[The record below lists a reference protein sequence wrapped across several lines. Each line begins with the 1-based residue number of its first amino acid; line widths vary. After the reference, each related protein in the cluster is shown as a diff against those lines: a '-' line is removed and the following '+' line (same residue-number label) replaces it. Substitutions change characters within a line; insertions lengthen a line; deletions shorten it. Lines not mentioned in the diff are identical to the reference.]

1 MLFRSGLLCGQVN
14 VEHMAFVSTVAVR
27 QIAEFLLGR
36 RLAEGGAA
44 QQQEQNGQPHETLR
58 RWDRELLEQ
67 VLACGQ
73 VTAGS
78 LYRSYFVSVQMIVS
92 NVTFR
97 GRRLPWGES
106 AD

>member
-1 MLFRSGLLCGQVN
+1 
-14 VEHMAFVSTVAVR
+14 
-27 QIAEFLLGR
+27 
-36 RLAEGGAA
+36 
-44 QQQEQNGQPHETLR
+44 
-58 RWDRELLEQ
+58 LLEQ

-106 AD
+106 ADWLGCEERCWWYSVAGSVRLFCCGTDVSGICRETSYSV